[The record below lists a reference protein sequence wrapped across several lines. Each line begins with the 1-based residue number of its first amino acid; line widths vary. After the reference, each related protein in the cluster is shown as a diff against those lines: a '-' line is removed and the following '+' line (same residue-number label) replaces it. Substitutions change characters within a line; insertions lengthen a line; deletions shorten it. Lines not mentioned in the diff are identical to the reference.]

1 MHSLAEDNGQDL
13 SGTHVYLVLMMA
25 HRAVSAH
32 AKASFAAMAL
42 GRSDFLI
49 LEMLLH
55 KGPQLVNDIGRR
67 IELTSGS
74 MTTAIDRLEERGLV
88 ERVADLQ
95 DRRARRVTL
104 TRKGKALITKAF
116 RDHKQR
122 IDRSADALSKSERA
136 TLISLLKKLGR
147 GAEADKPRDDQ

>member
-1 MHSLAEDNGQDL
+1 LAEDDDKDL

-32 AKASFAAMAL
+32 AKASFAAMDL

-67 IELTSGS
+67 IDLTSGS
-74 MTTAIDRLEERGLV
+74 MTTAIDRLEERGFV
-88 ERVADLQ
+88 ERVTDSH

-104 TRKGKALITKAF
+104 TREGKALITKAF
-116 RDHKQR
+116 GAHKKR
-122 IDRSADALSKSERA
+122 IDRSANALSKSERA

-147 GAEADKPRDDQ
+147 GAEADKPSDEE

>member
-1 MHSLAEDNGQDL
+1 LPEDDDQDL

-32 AKASFAAMAL
+32 AMASFAAMDL

-49 LEMLLH
+49 LEVLLH

-67 IELTSGS
+67 IALTSGS

-88 ERVADLQ
+88 ERVADSK
-95 DRRARRVTL
+95 DRRAKRVTL
-104 TRKGKALITKAF
+104 TREGKALITKAF
-116 RDHKQR
+116 AAHKKR
-122 IDRSADALSKSERA
+122 VDRSADALSKPERA
-136 TLISLLKKLGR
+136 KLISLLKKLGR
-147 GAEADKPRDDQ
+147 GAEATKPSDDE

>member
-1 MHSLAEDNGQDL
+1 LAESDDQDL

-25 HRAVSAH
+25 HRAVSGH
-32 AKASFAAMAL
+32 AKASFAAMDL

-67 IELTSGS
+67 IDLTSGS

-88 ERVADLQ
+88 ERVADEK
-95 DRRARRVTL
+95 DKRARRVTL
-104 TRKGKALITKAF
+104 TREGKTLITKAF
-116 RDHKQR
+116 TAHKKR
-122 IDRSADALSKSERA
+122 IDRSAHALSKPERA
-136 TLISLLKKLGR
+136 QLISLLKKLGR
-147 GAEADKPRDDQ
+147 GAEADKPGDDE